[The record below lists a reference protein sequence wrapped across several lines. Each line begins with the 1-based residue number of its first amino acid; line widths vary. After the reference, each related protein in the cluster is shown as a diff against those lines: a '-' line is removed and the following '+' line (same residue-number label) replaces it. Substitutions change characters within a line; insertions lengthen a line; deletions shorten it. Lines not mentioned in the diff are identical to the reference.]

1 MLKKQYLKLPLKTK
15 ILLPLLLVFMSI
27 WTVGT
32 MSFGFFFTN
41 RLEEKLKAEIKGVS
55 SLVTDT
61 LEREKQLLFLKA
73 RWVADSK
80 EVSQLVAEK
89 NKTAL
94 LRVLLPLKE
103 SLQLD
108 LIKIIDTNGT
118 RLAKV
123 RKQAISSVLFNN
135 AEMNQAASV
144 GMDYFNVIATKDNT
158 SSLLV
163 GLTSVKSTEK
173 ILGGVIVGTV
183 IDDEVLT
190 RIRSNT
196 EPHLVTVQNN
206 QVIASTLPTAK
217 TNAWQAPASE
227 SSPVQVN
234 IAGKNYIAY
243 SVDIVG
249 LNDSE
254 SKLVLLNPVAS
265 LEYNQQQMWISIIVF
280 SFLGVIIFSF
290 VVFKVITLI
299 TTRIIYLTN
308 ATKKIASGD
317 FSSKISITGND
328 EISILAQSF
337 NYMSEQ
343 VALLLRKQE
352 EINEQLEVNNQTLEH
367 RVELRTLELNDK
379 NASLQET
386 LQELKQTQAQVIQSE
401 KMSSLGQ
408 MVAGVAHEINNPVS
422 FVHGNLEPACEYAQD
437 LIKIIE
443 LYQENYPE
451 PVEEIQQE
459 IEAVELDFI
468 KEDFVQLL
476 DSMQNGT
483 QRIKNIVLS
492 LRNFSRLDEAEFKKV
507 DIHEGIDSTLLIL
520 HNRLK
525 FKSNSPE
532 IEIIKEYSTLPKI
545 DCYAGQLNQVFMN
558 ILANAIDALEDEVNK
573 NQSFIPK
580 IIITTELSG
589 KNNIVIRIAD
599 NGSGIPPKIQ
609 SKLFDPF
616 FTTKQVG
623 KGTGLG
629 LSISYQIIVDKHHG
643 KLSFNSSPGEG
654 TGFVIEIPICQC

>member
-1 MLKKQYLKLPLKTK
+1 MLKKQYSKLPLKTK

-32 MSFGFFFTN
+32 ISFGFFFTH
-41 RLEEKLKAEIKGVS
+41 RLSEKLKAETKGVS

-61 LEREKQLLFLKA
+61 LKREKKLLFLKA

-89 NKTAL
+89 DKAAL
-94 LRVLLPLKE
+94 LRALLPLKE

-108 LIKIIDTNGT
+108 FIKIIDTNGT
-118 RLAKV
+118 LLARV
-123 RKQAISSVLFNN
+123 RQQEIGSVQFNN
-135 AEMNQAASV
+135 AEINQAASI
-144 GMDYFNVIATKDNT
+144 GIDYFDVIATKNNT
-158 SSLLV
+158 ASLLV

-183 IDDEVLT
+183 IDDEVLI

-196 EPHLVTVQNN
+196 EPHLVIIQNN
-206 QVIASTLPTAK
+206 QITASTLPTAK
-217 TNAWQAPASE
+217 SNVWQAPATKSP
-227 SSPVQVN
+227 PVQVN
-234 IAGKNYIAY
+234 ISGKNYIAY
-243 SVDIVG
+243 SVEIVG
-249 LNDSE
+249 LNDAK

-280 SFLGVIIFSF
+280 SFIVAIIFSF

-299 TTRIIYLTN
+299 TNRIIYLTN
-308 ATKKIASGD
+308 ATKKIAGGD
-317 FSSKISITGND
+317 FSNKIYVNGND
-328 EISILAQSF
+328 EISLLAQSF
-337 NYMSEQ
+337 NYMTEQ
-343 VALLLRKQE
+343 VAFLLKKQE
-352 EINEQLEVNNQTLEH
+352 KVNEELEINNQTLEH

-379 NASLQET
+379 NAYLQET
-386 LQELKQTQAQVIQSE
+386 LQELQRTQAQVIQSE

-437 LIKIIE
+437 LIRIIE
-443 LYQENYPE
+443 LYQEHYPE
-451 PVEEIQQE
+451 PVEEIQEE
-459 IEAVELDFI
+459 IEAVELDFL
-468 KEDFVQLL
+468 KEDFVKLL

-483 QRIKNIVLS
+483 ERIKDIVLS
-492 LRNFSRLDEAEFKKV
+492 LRNFSRLDEADFKQV

-525 FKSNSPE
+525 ATANHPG
-532 IEIIKEYSTLPKI
+532 IEVIKEYSSLPKV
-545 DCYAGQLNQVFMN
+545 DCYPGQLNQVFMN
-558 ILANAIDALEDEVNK
+558 IFANAIDALDDEVNK
-573 NQSFIPK
+573 NQSFSPQIRVS
-580 IIITTELSG
+580 TELSG
-589 KNNIVIRIAD
+589 SKNILIRIAD
-599 NGSGIPPKIQ
+599 NGSGIPASVQ

-616 FTTKQVG
+616 FTTKEVG

-643 KLSFNSSPGEG
+643 NLSCNSSPETG
-654 TGFVIEIPICQC
+654 TEFIIEIPIHQS